1 MPVKTLVFETS
12 ASTNSAIEALFTL
25 TFLKAGVLTGGQ
37 SYVKFCI
44 IQNNIAIKAPKI
56 VIYPQ
61 KLVYLQSL
69 KMESQVKLFS
79 GIATEVLAEKIAT
92 SYGQSLGKVEHYRFS
107 DGELQASYEES
118 IRGHSVFIMQST
130 MPPADNLMELLLL
143 IDAAKRASARHIV
156 AVIPYYGYARQD
168 RKDKPRVA
176 IGAKLVADM
185 LAVAGATRVMTMDLH
200 ADQIQGFF
208 NVPVD
213 HLYASTIFL
222 PYIKSLNLPNLTMAA
237 PDMGGSKRANG
248 YAKHLKAEMVIC
260 YKQRAKA
267 NVVESMTAIGEIE
280 GRNIILVDDLVDTGG
295 TLCKAADMMMERGAL
310 SVRAICTHPVLSGK
324 AYENIQNSKLT
335 ELIVT
340 DTIPLTGECP
350 KIKVI
355 SVAPLF
361 AKVINSVHNYE
372 SISSNFIL

>member
-1 MPVKTLVFETS
+1 
-12 ASTNSAIEALFTL
+12 
-25 TFLKAGVLTGGQ
+25 
-37 SYVKFCI
+37 
-44 IQNNIAIKAPKI
+44 
-56 VIYPQ
+56 
-61 KLVYLQSL
+61 
-69 KMESQVKLFS
+69 MESQVRLFS
-79 GIATEVLAEKIAT
+79 GIASEDLAKKIAA
-92 SYGQSLGKVEHYRFS
+92 SYGQALGKVEHYRFS

-118 IRGHSVFIMQST
+118 IRGQSVYIIQST
-130 MPPADNLMELLLL
+130 MPPADNLMEMLLL

-156 AVIPYYGYARQD
+156 AVLPYFGYARQD

-213 HLYASTIFL
+213 HLYASTVFL
-222 PYIKSLNLPNLTMAA
+222 PYINSLNLTNLTIAA
-237 PDMGGSKRANG
+237 PDMGGSKRANS

-280 GRNIILVDDLVDTGG
+280 GRNIVLVDDLVDTGG
-295 TLCKAADMMMERGAL
+295 TLCKAAEMMMDKGAL
-310 SVRAICTHPVLSGK
+310 SVRAVCTHPVLSGK
-324 AYENIQNSKLT
+324 AYDNIENSKLI

-340 DTIPLTGECP
+340 DSIPLRQDSS
-350 KIKVI
+350 KIRVL
-355 SVAPLF
+355 SVADLF
-361 AKVINSVHNYE
+361 AKVINSVQNYE
-372 SISSNFIL
+372 SISSNFII